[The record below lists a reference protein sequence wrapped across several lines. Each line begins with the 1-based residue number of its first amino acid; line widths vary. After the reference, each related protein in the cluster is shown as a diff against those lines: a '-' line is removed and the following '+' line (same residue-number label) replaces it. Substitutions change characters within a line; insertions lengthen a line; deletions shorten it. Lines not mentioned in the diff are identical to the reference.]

1 MDATDTH
8 FDRESGLPLMFGV
21 GDGVDDF
28 DSFPFAGAVA
38 IEFADF
44 VGVSISTLGFR
55 AFSASSHRRR

>member
-1 MDATDTH
+1 M
-8 FDRESGLPLMFGV
+8 MFGV